1 MIFTIL
7 GISQLKKIGD
17 CKNIYS
23 VNPLYLII
31 GKVDEH
37 IEENNGNKYS
47 VFDFTDENKEV
58 LNRYTKLQ
66 DGIKNEIETISSG
79 KNGEYGK
86 SFMKIKFNADDNLP
100 LNKPL
105 KLHLLTII
113 VRCIF
118 EEVGKLH
125 LQLYLDDCL
134 YEV

>member
-31 GKVDEH
+31 GKVEEH